1 MIKLILVRRN
11 EAICCLIGFSIGIG
25 CCLMYRWIR
34 NTFFSLEFRNSYPKV
49 TNSNGEETKNAS
61 LLVKLNNKIAG
72 RTHPATSNLFRSSST
87 SHYDHSSN
95 ANLLFDT
102 SWPNQADL
110 FYNKKPTSN
119 FKYRANSARSSNRN
133 YFTNRVDPFSS
144 RGSSKQ
150 RSFDYYSSSNNT
162 SKSQSQSRYSS
173 SYNLNTDFI
182 NNCYEDPLNDVYQNL
197 AKFLN
202 KQFCKTFKLRHRASL
217 NKKYNKSANYFD
229 FFNNNNNNN
238 NNNKTTNV
246 KRSDIYP
253 SFASVKP
260 QNPQPNQF
268 NTSTNPLNQNKLF
281 NNFNLNI
288 KKNSS
293 DNNSSDYYKNDE
305 INSSF
310 DDKSSIKS
318 NSSIAFDDDY
328 DLTQTNPGDE
338 ITMTEKYNNGASQ
351 YISKKIDNDNMSM
364 DSFMTDD
371 PLNESSKL
379 LFPTE
384 SVDKSLD
391 EALHHIDML
400 KEDMSHLCKDIDT
413 LYNTKINDKTNLLN
427 DYSSSQLSLNKLLN
441 RNQNQQSTHHSSNSS
456 LVNNNDEINDVI
468 KRYKLSLESNQF
480 KKCCCIY
487 SDMITMFNLDK
498 NNFNNENIYSDEIIY
513 YDDKYAQTNVDHFL
527 STPSMSTSTSTS
539 TSFNRFSL
547 LNRRNTN
554 ANIIASNKYS
564 RRRYF
569 LTNRYTKKPNGLYVL
584 STSPSMTTSSS
595 LNYCSLTQK
604 KRVPKKSKILLHR

>member
-34 NTFFSLEFRNSYPKV
+34 NTFFSLEFRNSYQRV
-49 TNSNGEETKNAS
+49 TNSSGEENRSAS
-61 LLVKLNNKIAG
+61 LLVKLNNKLAG
-72 RTHPATSNLFRSSST
+72 HTHPGTSHLLRSSST

-95 ANLLFDT
+95 SNLLFDT
-102 SWPNQADL
+102 SWPNQAEF
-110 FYNKKPTSN
+110 FYNKKPTAASKN
-119 FKYRANSARSSNRN
+119 RANSARSSNRN
-133 YFTNRVDPFSS
+133 YFSNRGDSFWS
-144 RGSSKQ
+144 RGNSKQ

-162 SKSQSQSRYSS
+162 SKSQSQSRFSS
-173 SYNLNTDFI
+173 SYNLNNDFI
-182 NNCYEDPLNDVYQNL
+182 NNCYDDPLNDVYQNL

-202 KQFCKTFKLRHRASL
+202 KQFCKTFKLRHRANL
-217 NKKYNKSANYFD
+217 NKKYNKSTNYFD
-229 FFNNNNNNN
+229 IFNNKNASFTSVKPQPKKPNESYTSTNLINQNKTFENLNLNIKNNNNNNN
-238 NNNKTTNV
+238 
-246 KRSDIYP
+246 
-253 SFASVKP
+253 
-260 QNPQPNQF
+260 
-268 NTSTNPLNQNKLF
+268 
-281 NNFNLNI
+281 
-288 KKNSS
+288 
-293 DNNSSDYYKNDE
+293 DE
-305 INSSF
+305 INTSF

-338 ITMTEKYNNGASQ
+338 ITMNEKLMKYNDGVSPFHHNNLN
-351 YISKKIDNDNMSM
+351 KKIDNDNMSM

-371 PLNESSKL
+371 PLNDASKL

-384 SVDKSLD
+384 SVDKSLE

-413 LYNTKINDKTNLLN
+413 LYNTKSNDKTNLLN
-427 DYSSSQLSLNKLLN
+427 DYSSSQLSINKLLS

-468 KRYKLSLESNQF
+468 NRYKLSLESNQL

-487 SDMITMFNLDK
+487 SDMITLFNLENRNVNIE
-498 NNFNNENIYSDEIIY
+498 NNSGDEIIY
-513 YDDKYAQTNVDHFL
+513 YDDKYAQTNVDSFL

-547 LNRRNTN
+547 LNRKNTN

-569 LTNRYTKKPNGLYVL
+569 LTNKYTKKPNGLYVL
-584 STSPSMTTSSS
+584 SASPSMTTSSS

>member
-34 NTFFSLEFRNSYPKV
+34 NTFFSLEFRNSYQKV
-49 TNSNGEETKNAS
+49 TNSNGEDTKNAS
-61 LLVKLNNKIAG
+61 LLVKLNNKLAG
-72 RTHPATSNLFRSSST
+72 HTHPATSHLFRSSST
-87 SHYDHSSN
+87 SHYDHN

-102 SWPNQADL
+102 SWPNQAEF
-110 FYNKKPTSN
+110 FYNKKSTASSSKN
-119 FKYRANSARSSNRN
+119 RANSARSTNRN
-133 YFTNRVDPFSS
+133 YYSNRGDPFCS

-162 SKSQSQSRYSS
+162 SKSQSQSRFSS
-173 SYNLNTDFI
+173 SYNLNSDFV
-182 NNCYEDPLNDVYQNL
+182 NNCYDDPLNDVYQNL

-202 KQFCKTFKLRHRASL
+202 KQFCKTFKLRHRANL
-217 NKKYNKSANYFD
+217 NKKYNKSSNYFD
-229 FFNNNNNNN
+229 FLNVN
-238 NNNKTTNV
+238 NNNKTTND
-246 KRSDIYP
+246 KINDMYA
-253 SFASVKP
+253 SFSSVKP
-260 QNPQPNQF
+260 QTPQPNQF
-268 NTSTNPLNQNKLF
+268 NTSNNLMNQNKPHESL
-281 NNFNLNI
+281 NLNI
-288 KKNSS
+288 KNNNKMND
-293 DNNSSDYYKNDE
+293 DNKFNDV
-305 INSSF
+305 NSSF

-328 DLTQTNPGDE
+328 DLRQTNPGDE
-338 ITMTEKYNNGASQ
+338 ITMNEKLIKYDDGASSFHHNSSNKQ
-351 YISKKIDNDNMSM
+351 YDNDNMSM
-364 DSFMTDD
+364 DSFMADD
-371 PLNESSKL
+371 PLNDSSKL

-384 SVDKSLD
+384 SVDKSLE

-413 LYNTKINDKTNLLN
+413 LYNTKNNDKTNLLN
-427 DYSSSQLSLNKLLN
+427 DYSSSQLSLNKLLS
-441 RNQNQQSTHHSSNSS
+441 RNQNQQQSTHHSSNSS

-468 KRYKLSLESNQF
+468 NRYKLSLESNKF

-487 SDMITMFNLDK
+487 SDMITVFNLEK
-498 NNFNNENIYSDEIIY
+498 NNQNSNYGDEIIY
-513 YDDKYAQTNVDHFL
+513 YDDKYAQTNVDNYL

-539 TSFNRFSL
+539 TSFNRFTL
-547 LNRRNTN
+547 LNRKNTN
-554 ANIIASNKYS
+554 ANMIASNKYS

-569 LTNRYTKKPNGLYVL
+569 LTNKYTKKPNGLYVL